1 MLVLCKAKGPTC
13 SFPSQKR
20 ETRDKDAGV
29 RKEGGDGALE
39 REKKLASRAGD
50 EEWVQEKVQAKEP
63 WVHLKHYTQ

>member
-29 RKEGGDGALE
+29 RKEGGDG
-39 REKKLASRAGD
+39 
-50 EEWVQEKVQAKEP
+50 QEKVQAKEP